1 MVQENETFKLQFERS
16 NKKIEEQTSINSK
29 GKIETIL
36 RLKIL
41 LGESKKMKLLN
52 ENQDFLSEIIRRK
65 RELQFFIRSNI
76 KYFI

>member
-29 GKIETIL
+29 GKVETIL